1 MPRRGERWTLRPQH
15 DLDSARHE
23 GTSGGHSYDGLDATS
38 ARAPVPRAAQQ
49 RATGVPPLA
58 DLAGL
63 TRLLVTPVPAERAI
77 TAAVERA
84 AQLVPTARR
93 LALYALDP
101 AHPGRIIQLATAQ
114 REKPGELPHLSAEP
128 AAAETLGHGER
139 ADRQVLVERGVAHPA
154 GATLLPLSAREALL
168 GALVVDHAATAP
180 RPDATTL
187 GMVAD
192 TLGVLLDRRASAEAQ
207 HRADRA
213 LAALPALAFA
223 PPTDMAEEPTAD
235 EDAGEQ
241 AQAAT
246 EAVAALLRAGARE
259 LAALAAAHSC
269 IALVRLPTGAWS
281 ALPGSDLPG
290 DISIT
295 PAQAEALLPA
305 LRERPVTVTPDQS
318 DMLWSE
324 LAPLR
329 QRGGYPNARIHLI
342 AAAGSHEV
350 FAMYALAVGQA
361 TPPEPRWLPLA
372 RALASSVAA
381 GIAARHL
388 ADELREEA
396 RAREAYISLVA
407 HELRSPMTSIKGY
420 AQLLMRQAHKQPLPE
435 PMMRSVD
442 AIEQQSQRLAEMLGE
457 LLDASRLRRGKLPV
471 IEGTA
476 DLGAALQRVIERRRA
491 MYPQHT
497 ITLSLP
503 TQPQPL
509 TVSGEAARIEQV
521 LRDLIDNAAR
531 HSPGSGEI
539 AVSVTTPR
547 EGEAQ
552 VAVRDRGIG
561 VAPEDRERIF
571 EYLYRA
577 PRSEEHNLAG
587 LGLGLYVSRHLVERM
602 GGRLWLE
609 ATSTEAPTGSDF
621 RFTLPLA

>member
-1 MPRRGERWTLRPQH
+1 MRQQH
-15 DLDSARHE
+15 NLDSAPHE
-23 GTSGGHSYDGLDATS
+23 EASPAGAPYDGLDTTS
-38 ARAPVPRAAQQ
+38 ASAPAPRAASQ
-49 RATGVPPLA
+49 RATGVPSLA
-58 DLAGL
+58 DLAAL
-63 TRLLVTPVPAERAI
+63 ARLLVAPVPVERAI

-93 LALYALDP
+93 LAFFAFDP
-101 AHPGRIIQLATAQ
+101 AHPGRLVQLAAAQ
-114 REKPGELPHLSAEP
+114 RDKPGELPRLSAEP
-128 AAAETLGHGER
+128 TSTQTLGHGER

-154 GATLLPLSAREALL
+154 GATLLPLTSARDALL
-168 GALVVDHAATAP
+168 GALVVEHAPAAP

-187 GMVAD
+187 GMIAD
-192 TLGVLLDRRASAEAQ
+192 MLGALLDRRAAAEEQ
-207 HRADRA
+207 LRADRA

-223 PPTDMAEEPTAD
+223 PSADVTEREPVAADDAEAHARAAAEEA
-235 EDAGEQ
+235 
-241 AQAAT
+241 
-246 EAVAALLRAGARE
+246 AALLRAGARE
-259 LAALAAAHSC
+259 LAALAAAHAC
-269 IALVRLPTGAWS
+269 IALVRMPSDAWS

-305 LRERPVTVTPDQS
+305 LRERAVTVAPDQN

-324 LAPLR
+324 FAPLR
-329 QRGGYPNARIHLI
+329 QRAGYPNARVHLI
-342 AAAGSHEV
+342 AAASPQEV
-350 FAMYALAVGQA
+350 VAIYALAEGQA
-361 TPPEPRWLPLA
+361 TPPVPRWLPLA
-372 RALASSVAA
+372 RALVASVAA

-388 ADELREEA
+388 ADEVREEG

-407 HELRSPMTSIKGY
+407 HELRSPMTAIKGY

-435 PMMRSVD
+435 PMIRSVD
-442 AIEQQSQRLAEMLGE
+442 AIEQQSLRLAEMLGE

-471 IEGTA
+471 MEGTV
-476 DLGAALQRVIERRRA
+476 DLGTTLQRVVERRRA

-503 TQPQPL
+503 PQPL
-509 TVSGEAARIEQV
+509 TVSGESARIEQV

-531 HSPGSGEI
+531 HSPGNGEI
-539 AVSVTTPR
+539 AVTVSTPR
-547 EGEAQ
+547 RAEALI
-552 VAVRDRGIG
+552 AVRDSGIG

-609 ATSTEAPTGSDF
+609 ATSTEPPTGSEF